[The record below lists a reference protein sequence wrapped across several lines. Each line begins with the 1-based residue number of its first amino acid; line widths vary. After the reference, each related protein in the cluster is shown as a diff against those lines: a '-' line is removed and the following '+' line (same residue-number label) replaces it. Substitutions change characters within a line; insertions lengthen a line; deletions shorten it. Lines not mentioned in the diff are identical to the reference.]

1 MLSFTEQF
9 IAARRVGV
17 PLIGIESSDPA
28 ATMKTLAAECCDIP
42 KPAPLMLWNSASG
55 VVGLNAAGERAAAVL
70 SSDAEV
76 NMPFVFLSAIADTK
90 AAPQNSIIGMQAADD
105 WFDKPVVRQA
115 VWNLRDNFK
124 KTGRTLVMLA
134 EVIQLPSSLK
144 NDVIIIEEPLPD
156 EEQLT
161 ACVKK
166 LDTQA
171 SQCDCGGHNTACK
184 KCSGTGIKTKRPLC
198 SDETVGRVVEAVK
211 GLPYFGAEQVVAM
224 ALRSSPVAGQKPESC
239 IDLEHCWAA
248 KRKQVE
254 QTKGL
259 SIHRG
264 GETFADLGGLMQVK
278 EYLTRIMTGRKAPKL
293 IVWLDEIEKTGLAN
307 RGDTSGVNQDQ
318 EGTLLSWMED
328 YDVFGVML
336 LGVPGCLADDT
347 YVSYLRGKR
356 KGGARRLP
364 IAEFCEKFNNQT
376 GTKDD
381 GGKTWQTGFDTHL
394 HSFDEQT
401 GEISYNK
408 VKSVWFSGEKPC
420 IRVETADGGCVTL
433 TTDHPILVA
442 DGSFKEAGEIAVGD
456 ELLIKGDMLPRKLK
470 TTRVVR
476 IDDAGVRKT
485 YDIEMESPHNFVV
498 NDGIIVHN
506 CGKSAICKAMGAQFD
521 RVVIRID
528 LGAMQGS
535 LVGQSQNN
543 IRAALKVVQAIGGS
557 DTLWLATSNSISG
570 LSSAMKSRFTDTFF
584 FDLPPTEE
592 RQPIWKVWLDKYG
605 LKEKTTPKDDGWV
618 ARNIKK
624 CCDKAFRMDVPL
636 EEAAAYIT
644 PVGLTD
650 REDIQSLRK
659 SADGRYLS
667 ASHTGVYKIPKDI
680 EPERAL
686 SID

>member
-28 ATMKTLAAECCDIP
+28 ATMKTLAKECCETP
-42 KPAPLMLWNSASG
+42 KPAPLVLWNSAG
-55 VVGLNAAGERAAAVL
+55 EVIGWNVAGEKVAAHL
-70 SSDAEV
+70 NTDPEIFL
-76 NMPFVFLSAIADTK
+76 PFVFLKAIADESAVPT
-90 AAPQNSIIGMQAADD
+90 NCIVGMQAADD
-105 WFDKPVVRQA
+105 WFDKPTVRQA
-115 VWNLRDNFK
+115 IWNLRDNFK

-134 EVIQLPSSLK
+134 EVIQLPQSLK
-144 NDVIIIEEPLPD
+144 NDVIIIEEPLPN
-156 EEQLT
+156 EEQL
-161 ACVKK
+161 AVCVKK
-166 LDTQA
+166 LDTQS
-171 SQCDCGGHNTACK
+171 SQCDCAGHNSSCK
-184 KCSGTGIKTKRPLC
+184 KCNGTGLKTKRPLC
-198 SDETVGRVVEAVK
+198 TDETIGRIVEAVK

-224 ALRSSPVAGQKPESC
+224 ALRGSPVAGQKPPSC

-264 GETFADLGGLMQVK
+264 GETFADLGGLDQIK
-278 EYLTRIMTGRKAPKL
+278 EYLSRIMKGRKAPKL

-336 LGVPGCLADDT
+336 LGVPGC
-347 YVSYLRGKR
+347 
-356 KGGARRLP
+356 
-364 IAEFCEKFNNQT
+364 
-376 GTKDD
+376 
-381 GGKTWQTGFDTHL
+381 
-394 HSFDEQT
+394 
-401 GEISYNK
+401 
-408 VKSVWFSGEKPC
+408 
-420 IRVETADGGCVTL
+420 
-433 TTDHPILVA
+433 
-442 DGSFKEAGEIAVGD
+442 
-456 ELLIKGDMLPRKLK
+456 
-470 TTRVVR
+470 
-476 IDDAGVRKT
+476 
-485 YDIEMESPHNFVV
+485 
-498 NDGIIVHN
+498 
-506 CGKSAICKAMGAQFD
+506 GKSAICKAVGAEFD

-543 IRAALKVVQAIGGS
+543 IRAALKVVQAIGGT

-584 FDLPPTEE
+584 FDLPPKEE

-605 LKEKTTPKDDGWV
+605 LKDEPFRSDDGWV

-624 CCDKAFRMDVPL
+624 CCDKAFRMNVSI

-650 REDIQSLRK
+650 REDIKQLRT
-659 SADGRYLS
+659 SADSRYLS
-667 ASHTGVYKIPKDI
+667 ASHSGVYKIPKDVK
-680 EPERAL
+680 PERAL